1 MKGTKRGSHYDV
13 GGISTIAF
21 IKAKL
26 TPEQYEGW
34 LLANV
39 IKYVSRYQHK
49 DGLRDLVKARDYLE
63 WLIEHVEK
71 KHRRTEGG
79 TGADESEDYCSYPI
93 D

>member
-26 TPEQYEGW
+26 APEQYEGW

-39 IKYVSRYQHK
+39 IKYVSRYQYK
-49 DGLRDLVKARDYLE
+49 DGLRDLEKARDYLN
-63 WLIEHVEK
+63 WLIAHVGK
-71 KHRRTEGG
+71 KKRRGKCHR
-79 TGADESEDYCSYPI
+79 
-93 D
+93 